1 MASPADDG
9 RLQEREYQVTN
20 RSKTVALSLNGK
32 SVHAFQ
38 GDTIASALYAS
49 GLRIFSR
56 SFKYHRS
63 RGLLCVSG
71 KCANCLVTV
80 EGIPN
85 VRACTERVVEGMAV
99 KQQNAWPS
107 VEHDAMSILDRF
119 DRLMPVGF
127 YYKIFHTPKL
137 FWKLVQPIIRRTT
150 GLGKVPKADQPVRHI
165 RHEYAH
171 ADVAVIGGGP
181 AGMSAALAVAGAGAR
196 VMIIDDQPFLGG
208 HLLYDVASHKALPGI
223 GSSKGYEAAG
233 RLRAEVSA
241 SANIDVISEA
251 SAFGL
256 YEGNL
261 LGINAGDRTIKLRAK
276 RLVVA
281 TGSIETPLTFDRND
295 LPGVML
301 TTGLQRLIHLY
312 GVKPG
317 STVIVGTTG
326 DQGYHAAL
334 DMFHAGLRVAVVA
347 DARPE
352 FPADLEAAAEL
363 QAHGVLILPSHALTR
378 AEGVKKAVGAVVA
391 RLDDGRITM
400 EERQFDGDV
409 IAMSGGFQPA
419 SALLHQLGAGSEY
432 DAVLDETVPKDLPD
446 GTHSAGEV
454 NGVHDLPGIIAQG
467 RQVGIEAF
475 AALGGS
481 AGAGSAVNGDR
492 TVAAPTT
499 AVSPAV
505 DLTQGAKQFVCFC
518 EDVTARDI
526 ARGIDEGFADVQT
539 LKRYSTVTMGPC
551 QGKMCHRAFAS
562 ITAGQTGQ
570 SIDETGATTS
580 RPPITPVSLGALA
593 GPSHRPVKHTA
604 MDRLH
609 RELGAQMIDSNV
621 WHRPRTY
628 GSPQEEAANVRR
640 GVGIIDVTT
649 LGKLD
654 VQGADAPALLDK
666 LYTHHFS
673 TLRPGRV
680 RYGVICSDNGT
691 IMDDGTV
698 TRLADDHYFVTTSTA
713 SVETIEGWFK
723 LWMAGTGMCAHVT
736 DITSGLAAINVAG
749 PLARETLAKLTDI
762 DISVK
767 GFRYMR
773 SKQGDVAGVP
783 TTLLRIGFVG
793 ESGWELHFPAEYGEH
808 MWSALME
815 AGEEFGIKPFGTEA
829 QRILRLE
836 KMHIIT
842 NHDTDILSNPI
853 DADMEW
859 VVKLEKKDFIGRGA
873 LVAATENPGRTRLV
887 GFVMQDGAVPQDG
900 SPVVA
905 GFRPIG
911 KVTSSRLSPTI
922 GKGFGL
928 AWVPIDLAE
937 EGKSIQILV
946 DGKTHDA
953 AVTLEPVYDPDG
965 IRLRE

>member
-1 MASPADDG
+1 MA
-9 RLQEREYQVTN
+9 
-20 RSKTVALSLNGK
+20 
-32 SVHAFQ
+32 
-38 GDTIASALYAS
+38 
-49 GLRIFSR
+49 
-56 SFKYHRS
+56 
-63 RGLLCVSG
+63 
-71 KCANCLVTV
+71 
-80 EGIPN
+80 
-85 VRACTERVVEGMAV
+85 
-99 KQQNAWPS
+99 
-107 VEHDAMSILDRF
+107 
-119 DRLMPVGF
+119 
-127 YYKIFHTPKL
+127 
-137 FWKLVQPIIRRTT
+137 QPIIRRMA
-150 GLGKVPKADQPVRHI
+150 GLGSVPEEDQPVRHL

-171 ADVAVIGGGP
+171 VDVAVVGGGP
-181 AGMSAALAVAGAGAR
+181 AGMSAALAAAEAGAQ
-196 VMIIDDQPFLGG
+196 VMLIDNQPSLGG
-208 HLLYDVASHKALPGI
+208 HLRYNVAFHDALPGI
-223 GSSKGYEAAG
+223 GRTKGYEAAD
-233 RLRAEVSA
+233 RLRAEVEA
-241 SANIDVISEA
+241 SANIAVLSDA

-256 YEGNL
+256 YDGNL
-261 LGINAGDRTIKLRAK
+261 LGIDAGNRTIKLRAK
-276 RLVVA
+276 RIIVA

-301 TTGLQRLIHLY
+301 TTGLQRLMHLY
-312 GVKPG
+312 GVRPG
-317 STVIVGTTG
+317 STAIVGTTG
-326 DQGYHAAL
+326 DQGYQAAL

-347 DARPE
+347 DARPK

-378 AEGVKKAVGAVVA
+378 AEGVKKAVGAVAA

-419 SALLHQLGAGSEY
+419 SGLLHQLGASSKY
-432 DAVLDETVPKDLPD
+432 DTALDETLPKELPA
-446 GTHSAGEV
+446 GLHSAGEV
-454 NGVHDLPGIIAQG
+454 NGVHALSAIIAQG
-467 RQVGIEAF
+467 RQTGAEAF
-475 AALGGS
+475 AALGGNGPGNITQAAQEVS
-481 AGAGSAVNGDR
+481 AS
-492 TVAAPTT
+492 TT
-499 AVSPAV
+499 AISPQIDMA
-505 DLTQGAKQFVCFC
+505 QGTKQFVCFC

-526 ARGIDEGFADVQT
+526 AKGIDEGFADVQT
-539 LKRYSTVTMGPC
+539 LKRYSTVTQGPC
-551 QGKMCHRAFAS
+551 QGKMCHRAFAK
-562 ITAGQTGQ
+562 ITAGHTGK
-570 SIDETGATTS
+570 SMDETGATTS
-580 RPPITPVSLGALA
+580 RPPMSPVSLGALA
-593 GPSHRPVKHTA
+593 GPSHRPIKHTS

-621 WHRPRTY
+621 WHRPRMY

-640 GVGIIDVTT
+640 GVGIIDVST

-654 VQGADAPALLDK
+654 VRGVDAPALLDK

-723 LWMAGTGMCAHVT
+723 WWMAGIDMFAHVM

-749 PLARETLAKLTDI
+749 PLARETLAKLTDV
-762 DISVK
+762 DVSVK

-773 SKQGDVAGVP
+773 SKQGEVAGVP

-808 MWSALME
+808 MWGALMK
-815 AGEEFGIKPFGTEA
+815 AGAEFGIKPFGTEA

-836 KMHIIT
+836 KMHIIS

-859 VVKLEKKDFIGRGA
+859 VVKLEKQDFIGRGA
-873 LVAATENPGRTRLV
+873 LIAATENPGRTRLV
-887 GFVMQDGAVPQDG
+887 GFVMQNGVVPHDG

-905 GFRPIG
+905 GFSPVG

-953 AVTLEPVYDPDG
+953 DVTLEPVYDPDG
-965 IRLRE
+965 TKLRE

>member
-1 MASPADDG
+1 MASPADRG
-9 RLQEREYQVTN
+9 RLAEQGYQLTN
-20 RSKTVALSLNGK
+20 RAKTVALNINGK
-32 SVHAFQ
+32 PVHAYQ
-38 GDTIASALYAS
+38 GDTVASALYAS
-49 GLRIFSR
+49 GTRIFSR

-71 KCANCLVTV
+71 QCANCLVTV
-80 EGIPN
+80 DGIPN
-85 VRACTERVVEGMAV
+85 VRACTERVVEGMDV
-99 KQQNAWPS
+99 RQQNAWPS
-107 VEHDAMSILDRF
+107 VEHDAMSIIDRF

-127 YYKIFHTPKL
+127 YYKTFHTPKA
-137 FWKLVQPIIRRTT
+137 FWKLAQPIIRRMT
-150 GLGKVPKADQPVRHI
+150 GLGSVPGKDQPIRHI

-171 ADVAVIGGGP
+171 ADVAVVGGGP
-181 AGMSAALAVAGAGAR
+181 AGMSAALAAAGSGAQ
-196 VMIIDDQPFLGG
+196 VTVIDDQPSLGG
-208 HLLYDVASHKALPGI
+208 HLRYDVSPHNALPGM
-223 GSSKGYEAAG
+223 GRTKGYEAAD
-233 RLRAEVSA
+233 RLRAEVEA
-241 SANIDVISEA
+241 SANISVLSDA
-251 SAFGL
+251 NAFGL

-261 LGINAGDRTIKLRAK
+261 LGIDAGNRTIKLRAK
-276 RLVVA
+276 RIIVA

-301 TTGLQRLIHLY
+301 TTGLQRLMHLY
-312 GVKPG
+312 GVRPG
-317 STVIVGTTG
+317 STAIVGTTG
-326 DQGYHAAL
+326 DQGYQAAL

-378 AEGVKKAVGAVVA
+378 AEGVKKAVGAVVT
-391 RLDDGRITM
+391 RLDNGRITM

-419 SALLHQLGAGSEY
+419 SGLLHQLGAGSTY
-432 DAVLDETVPKDLPD
+432 DSALDETLPKELPA
-446 GTHSAGEV
+446 GLHAAGEV
-454 NGVHDLPGIIAQG
+454 NGVHDLSSIIAQG
-467 RQVGIEAF
+467 RQTGIEAF
-475 AALGGS
+475 AALGGN
-481 AGAGSAVNGDR
+481 GSASV
-492 TVAAPTT
+492 TQESQKITASST
-499 AVSPAV
+499 AVTPEV
-505 DLTQGAKQFVCFC
+505 DMAQGAKQFVCFC
-518 EDVTARDI
+518 EDVTARDL
-526 ARGIDEGFADVQT
+526 AKGIDEGFADVQT
-539 LKRYSTVTMGPC
+539 LKRYSTVTQGPC
-551 QGKMCHRAFAS
+551 QGKMCHRAFAQ
-562 ITAGQTGQ
+562 ITAGQTGKTM
-570 SIDETGATTS
+570 DETGATTS
-580 RPPITPVSLGALA
+580 RPPMTPVSLGALA
-593 GPSHRPVKHTA
+593 GPSHRPIKHTS

-621 WHRPRTY
+621 WHRPRMY
-628 GSPQEEAANVRR
+628 GSPQEEAANVRQ
-640 GVGIIDVTT
+640 GVGIIDVST

-654 VQGADAPALLDK
+654 VRGVDAPALLDK

-723 LWMAGTGMCAHVT
+723 WWMAGTDMCAHVM
-736 DITSGLAAINVAG
+736 DITSGFAAINVAG
-749 PLARETLAKLTDI
+749 PLARETLAKLTDV
-762 DISVK
+762 DVSVK

-773 SKQGDVAGVP
+773 SKRGDVAGVP

-808 MWSALME
+808 MWGALME
-815 AGEEFGIKPFGTEA
+815 AGAEFGIKPFGTEA

-836 KMHIIT
+836 KMHIIS

-859 VVKLEKKDFIGRGA
+859 VVKLEKQDFIGRGA

-887 GFVMQDGAVPQDG
+887 GFVMQNGVVPHDG

-905 GFRPIG
+905 GFAPIG

-928 AWVPIDLAE
+928 AWVPVDLAE

-953 AVTLEPVYDPDG
+953 DVTLEPVYDPDG
-965 IRLRE
+965 KKLRE

>member
-1 MASPADDG
+1 MASPANDG
-9 RLQEREYQVTN
+9 RLQERAYQLTN
-20 RSKTVALSLNGK
+20 RAKTVAFSLNGK
-32 SVHAFQ
+32 SVQAFQ

-49 GLRIFSR
+49 GTRVFSR

-71 KCANCLVTV
+71 GCANCLVTV
-80 EGIPN
+80 DGIPN
-85 VRACTERVVEGMAV
+85 VRACTERVVEGMV
-99 KQQNAWPS
+99 VRQQNAWPS

-127 YYKIFHTPKL
+127 YYKTFHTPKA
-137 FWKLVQPIIRRTT
+137 FWKLAQPIIKRVA
-150 GLGKVPKADQPVRHI
+150 GLGSVPGKDQPERHI

-171 ADVAVIGGGP
+171 ADVAVVGGGP
-181 AGMSAALAVAGAGAR
+181 AGMSAALAAAGAGVR
-196 VMIIDDQPFLGG
+196 VVVIDDQPALGG
-208 HLLYDVASHKALPGI
+208 HLRYDVASHDALPGL
-223 GSSKGYEAAG
+223 GTSKGYEAAE
-233 RLRAEVSA
+233 RLRAQVEGA
-241 SANIDVISEA
+241 ANIEVLSGA

-256 YEGNL
+256 YDGNL
-261 LGINAGDRTIKLRAK
+261 LGIDAGDRTIKLRAK
-276 RLVVA
+276 RIVVA

-301 TTGLQRLIHLY
+301 STGLQRLIHLY

-317 STVIVGTTG
+317 STAIVGTTG
-326 DQGYHAAL
+326 DQGYRAAL

-391 RLDDGRITM
+391 RLDNGRITV

-409 IAMSGGFQPA
+409 VAMSGGFQPA
-419 SALLHQLGAGSEY
+419 SALLHQLGASSRY
-432 DAVLDETVPKDLPD
+432 DAVLDETVPTDLPD

-454 NGVHDLPGIIAQG
+454 NGVHDLAAIIAQG
-467 RQVGIEAF
+467 NQVGNEAF
-475 AALGGS
+475 AALGGGAAAASS
-481 AGAGSAVNGDR
+481 AADGGQ
-492 TVAAPTT
+492 TVST
-499 AVSPAV
+499 AVSPRV
-505 DLTQGAKQFVCFC
+505 DLAQGAKQFVCFC

-526 ARGIDEGFADVQT
+526 AKGIDEGFADVQT

-551 QGKMCHRAFAS
+551 QGKMCHRAFAA
-562 ITAGQTGQ
+562 ITADHTGR
-570 SIDETGATTS
+570 SVDETGATTS

-593 GPSHRPVKHTA
+593 GPSHRPIKHTS

-609 RELGAQMIDSNV
+609 RELGAEMIDSNV

-640 GVGIIDVTT
+640 GVGIIDVST

-654 VQGADAPALLDK
+654 VQGSDAPALLDK

-723 LWMAGTGMCAHVT
+723 WWMAGTGMCAHIT

-749 PLARETLAKLTDI
+749 PLARDTLAKLTDI
-762 DISVK
+762 DISAK

-808 MWSALME
+808 MWGALME
-815 AGEEFGIKPFGTEA
+815 AGGEFGIRPFGTEA

-836 KMHIIT
+836 KMHIIS

-859 VVKLEKKDFIGRGA
+859 VVKLEKRDFIGRGA

-887 GFVMQDGAVPQDG
+887 GFVMQNGVVPHDG

-928 AWVPIDLAE
+928 AWVPIELAE

-953 AVTLEPVYDPDG
+953 DVTLEPVYDPDG
-965 IRLRE
+965 TRLRE

>member
-1 MASPADDG
+1 MANPVDRG
-9 RLQEREYQVTN
+9 RLAEQGYQLTN
-20 RSKTVALSLNGK
+20 RAKTVALNING
-32 SVHAFQ
+32 SPVHAYQ
-38 GDTIASALYAS
+38 GDTVASALYAS
-49 GLRIFSR
+49 GMRIFSR

-71 KCANCLVTV
+71 QCANCLVTV
-80 EGIPN
+80 DGIHN
-85 VRACTERVVEGMAV
+85 VRACTERVVEGMDV

-107 VEHDAMSILDRF
+107 VEHDVMSIVDRF
-119 DRLMPVGF
+119 DRLLPVGF
-127 YYKIFHTPKL
+127 YYKTFHTPKAL
-137 FWKLVQPIIRRTT
+137 WKLAQPIIRRMT
-150 GLGKVPKADQPVRHI
+150 GLGSVPKEDQPIRHI

-181 AGMSAALAVAGAGAR
+181 AGMSAALAAAEAGAK
-196 VMIIDDQPFLGG
+196 VVLIDDQPSLGG
-208 HLLYDVASHKALPGI
+208 HLRYDVASHDALPGI
-223 GSSKGYEAAG
+223 GKTKGYEAAD
-233 RLRAEVSA
+233 RLRAEVET
-241 SANIDVISEA
+241 SANISVLSDA

-256 YEGNL
+256 YDGNL
-261 LGINAGDRTIKLRAK
+261 IGIDAGNRTIKLRAK
-276 RLVVA
+276 HIIVA

-301 TTGLQRLIHLY
+301 TTGLQRLMHLY
-312 GVKPG
+312 GVRPG
-317 STVIVGTTG
+317 STAIVGTTG
-326 DQGYHAAL
+326 DQGYQAAL
-334 DMFHAGLRVAVVA
+334 DMFHAGLRIAVVA

-391 RLDDGRITM
+391 RLDNGQITVK
-400 EERQFDGDV
+400 ERQFDGDV

-419 SALLHQLGAGSEY
+419 SGLLHQLGASSKY
-432 DAVLDETVPKDLPD
+432 DTSLDETLPKELPPGLD
-446 GTHSAGEV
+446 SAGEV
-454 NGVHDLPGIIAQG
+454 NGVHDLSAIITQG
-467 RQVGIEAF
+467 RQTGAKAF
-475 AALGGS
+475 AALGSNGS
-481 AGAGSAVNGDR
+481 GIITQEAQEVS
-492 TVAAPTT
+492 TSTT
-499 AVSPAV
+499 AISPQV
-505 DLTQGAKQFVCFC
+505 DMAQGAKQFVCFC

-526 ARGIDEGFADVQT
+526 AKGIDEGFADIQT
-539 LKRYSTVTMGPC
+539 LKRYSTVTQGPC
-551 QGKMCHRAFAS
+551 QGKMCQRAFAQ
-562 ITAGQTGQ
+562 ITAGQTGK
-570 SIDETGATTS
+570 SMDETGSTTS
-580 RPPITPVSLGALA
+580 RPPMSPVSLGALA
-593 GPSHRPVKHTA
+593 GPSHRPIKHTS

-640 GVGIIDVTT
+640 GVGIIDVST

-654 VQGADAPALLDK
+654 VRGVDAPALLDK

-713 SVETIEGWFK
+713 SVEAIEGWFK
-723 LWMAGTGMCAHVT
+723 WWMAGTDMCAHVM

-749 PLARETLAKLTDI
+749 PLARETLAKLTDVNV
-762 DISVK
+762 SAK
-767 GFRYMR
+767 SFRYMR
-773 SKQGDVAGVP
+773 SKQGMVAGVP

-808 MWSALME
+808 MWGALME
-815 AGEEFGIKPFGTEA
+815 AGVEFGIKPFGTEA

-836 KMHIIT
+836 KMHIIS

-853 DADMEW
+853 DTNMEW
-859 VVKLEKKDFIGRGA
+859 VVKLEKQDFIGRGA
-873 LVAATENPGRTRLV
+873 LVVSTENPGRTRLV
-887 GFVMQDGAVPQDG
+887 GFVMQNGVVPHDG

-905 GFRPIG
+905 GFAPIG

-928 AWVPIDLAE
+928 AWVPVDLAK

-946 DGKTHDA
+946 DGKTHNAD
-953 AVTLEPVYDPDG
+953 VTLEPVYDPDG
-965 IRLRE
+965 TKLRE

>member
-1 MASPADDG
+1 MASPADRG
-9 RLQEREYQVTN
+9 RLAEQGYQVTN
-20 RSKTVALSLNGK
+20 RAKTVALNINGRP
-32 SVHAFQ
+32 VHAYH
-38 GDTIASALYAS
+38 GDTVGSALYAS
-49 GLRIFSR
+49 GMRIFSR

-71 KCANCLVTV
+71 QCANCLVTV
-80 EGIPN
+80 DGIPN
-85 VRACTERVVEGMAV
+85 VRACTERVVEGMDV
-99 KQQNAWPS
+99 RQQNAWPS
-107 VEHDAMSILDRF
+107 VEHDAMSIIDRF

-127 YYKIFHTPKL
+127 YYKTFHTPKA
-137 FWKLVQPIIRRTT
+137 FWKLVQPIIRRMT
-150 GLGKVPKADQPVRHI
+150 GLGSVPDKDQPVRHI

-171 ADVAVIGGGP
+171 ADVAVVGGGP
-181 AGMSAALAVAGAGAR
+181 AGMSAALAAAGAGAQ
-196 VMIIDDQPFLGG
+196 VMLIDDQPSLGG
-208 HLLYDVASHKALPGI
+208 HLRYDVASHDALPGI
-223 GSSKGYEAAG
+223 GKSKGYEAAG
-233 RLRAEVSA
+233 RLRAEVES
-241 SANIDVISEA
+241 SANIVVLSDA

-256 YEGNL
+256 YDGNL
-261 LGINAGDRTIKLRAK
+261 LGIDAGNRTVKLRAK
-276 RLVVA
+276 RIVVA

-301 TTGLQRLIHLY
+301 TTGLQRLMHLY
-312 GVKPG
+312 GVRPG
-317 STVIVGTTG
+317 STAIVGTTG
-326 DQGYHAAL
+326 DQGYQAAL

-352 FPADLEAAAEL
+352 FPADLEAAVEL

-378 AEGVKKAVGAVVA
+378 AEGVKKAVGAVVT
-391 RLDDGRITM
+391 RLEDGQITM

-419 SALLHQLGAGSEY
+419 SGLLHQLGAGSKY
-432 DAVLDETVPKDLPD
+432 DAVLDETVPMELPA
-446 GTHSAGEV
+446 GLHSAGEV
-454 NGVHDLPGIIAQG
+454 NGVHDLSAIIAQG
-467 RQVGIEAF
+467 RQTGVEAF
-475 AALGGS
+475 ATLGGN
-481 AGAGSAVNGDR
+481 GSAN
-492 TVAAPTT
+492 VAQASQEVSATTT
-499 AVSPAV
+499 AVSPQV
-505 DLTQGAKQFVCFC
+505 DMAQGAKQFVCFC

-526 ARGIDEGFADVQT
+526 AKGIDEGFADVQT
-539 LKRYSTVTMGPC
+539 LKRYSTVTQGPC
-551 QGKMCHRAFAS
+551 QGKMCHRAFAK
-562 ITAGQTGQ
+562 ITAGQTGK
-570 SIDETGATTS
+570 SMDETGATTS
-580 RPPITPVSLGALA
+580 RPPMTPVSLGALA
-593 GPSHRPVKHTA
+593 GPSHRPIKHTS

-609 RELGAQMIDSNV
+609 RELGARMIDSNV
-621 WHRPRTY
+621 WHRPQMY
-628 GSPQEEAANVRR
+628 GSPQEEAANVRQ
-640 GVGIIDVTT
+640 GVGIIDVST

-654 VQGADAPALLDK
+654 VRGVDAPALLDK

-723 LWMAGTGMCAHVT
+723 WWMAGTDMCAHVM

-749 PLARETLAKLTDI
+749 PLARETLAKLTDV
-762 DISVK
+762 DVSVK

-773 SKQGDVAGVP
+773 SKQGEVAGVP

-808 MWSALME
+808 MWNALME
-815 AGEEFGIKPFGTEA
+815 AGAEFGIKPFGTEA

-853 DADMEW
+853 DAHMEW
-859 VVKLEKKDFIGRGA
+859 VVKLEKRDFIGRGA

-887 GFVMQDGAVPQDG
+887 GFVMQDGAVPHDG

-905 GFRPIG
+905 GFAPIG

-928 AWVPIDLAE
+928 AWIPVDLAE

-953 AVTLEPVYDPDG
+953 DVTLEPVYDPDG
-965 IRLRE
+965 TKLRE